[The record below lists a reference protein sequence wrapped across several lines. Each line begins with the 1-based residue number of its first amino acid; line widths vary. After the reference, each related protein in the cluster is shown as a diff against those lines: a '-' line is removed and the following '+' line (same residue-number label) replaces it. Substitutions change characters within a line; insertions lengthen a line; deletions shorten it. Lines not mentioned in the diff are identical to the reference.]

1 MERHTVP
8 LEEKTQI
15 LRCAISIKMN
25 TYDKE
30 KVPNV
35 LEIFERAKS

>member
-15 LRCAISIKMN
+15 LRCAISIKIN

-30 KVPNV
+30 KVSKC
-35 LEIFERAKS
+35 FRHF